1 MYTALRTFC
10 LLWPTRF
17 DCEAMTFPEMTVR
30 AMDEILLRTEISG
43 RGEEED
49 SARDVQTGPAWVR
62 PRQARPSRSGRG
74 EEGFSARRP
83 NGPGVGTAATSA
95 ALPLRKR
102 GGGIQ
107 RATSKRARRGYGR
120 DKRGPPAQEEGRRDS
135 ARDVQTGPAW
145 VRPRQARPSRSG
157 RGEEGDSARRPN
169 GPGVGTAATSAALP
183 PRKNR
188 DKGVNGEWAAFWRL
202 A

>member
-10 LLWPTRF
+10 PLRPTRF
-17 DCEAMTFPEMTVR
+17 GCEAMTFPEMTVR
-30 AMDEILLRTEISG
+30 AMDEILLRIEISG
-43 RGEEED
+43 RG
-49 SARDVQTGPAWVR
+49 
-62 PRQARPSRSGRG
+62 
-74 EEGFSARRP
+74 
-83 NGPGVGTAATSA
+83 
-95 ALPLRKR
+95 

-107 RATSKRARRGYGR
+107 RATFKRARRGYGR

-157 RGEEGDSARRPN
+157 RGEEGFSARRPN

-202 A
+202 ASKPPPKVWYNLRRD

>member
-10 LLWPTRF
+10 PLRPTRF

-30 AMDEILLRTEISG
+30 AMDEILLRIEISG
-43 RGEEED
+43 RG
-49 SARDVQTGPAWVR
+49 
-62 PRQARPSRSGRG
+62 GR
-74 EEGFSARRP
+74 R
-83 NGPGVGTAATSA
+83 VT
-95 ALPLRKR
+95 
-102 GGGIQ
+102 Q

-135 ARDVQTGPAW
+135 VRDVQTGSAW
-145 VRPRQARPSRSG
+145 VRPRQARPSPL
-157 RGEEGDSARRPN
+157 E
-169 GPGVGTAATSAALP
+169 
-183 PRKNR
+183 KNR

>member
-10 LLWPTRF
+10 PLRPTRF

-43 RGEEED
+43 RGEEGD

-102 GGGIQ
+102 GRRVTQ

-120 DKRGPPAQEEGRRDS
+120 DKRGPPHS
-135 ARDVQTGPAW
+135 K
-145 VRPRQARPSRSG
+145 
-157 RGEEGDSARRPN
+157 
-169 GPGVGTAATSAALP
+169 
-183 PRKNR
+183 KNR

>member
-1 MYTALRTFC
+1 
-10 LLWPTRF
+10 
-17 DCEAMTFPEMTVR
+17 MTFPEMTVR

-74 EEGFSARRP
+74 
-83 NGPGVGTAATSA
+83 
-95 ALPLRKR
+95 

-120 DKRGPPAQEEGRRDS
+120 DKRGPPAQEEGRRVTQ
-135 ARDVQTGPAW
+135 RDVQTGPAW

-157 RGEEGDSARRPN
+157 RGEEGFSARRPN

-183 PRKNR
+183 LRKRGRRVTQRATSKRARRGHGRDKRGPPARKNR

-202 A
+202 ASKPPPKVWYNLRRD